1 MADGARCS
9 RALILG
15 ASMISSALVF
25 SDAGFA
31 QTADAELAG
40 RSSERQRE
48 KQAKR
53 KPAKP
58 QQAQAATPVLTAYAQ
73 IGGTPVQSLDTITV
87 AASKTEERAIDALA
101 PVSVVTL
108 DQIQGRQPNRLS
120 DIFYN
125 VPGVS
130 FQERGDDPSTVINIR
145 GLQDFGR
152 VAVVVDG
159 ARQNYQRTGHNAN
172 GSFFLD
178 PELVG
183 GVDIVRG
190 PTANIYGS
198 GAIGGV
204 VSFRTKDIDDVVRP
218 GERWGVDMSGSYG
231 TNKDRGLGSIFGGVR
246 ADPTVDVFGGA
257 VYRTQGNYKDG
268 AGTEIGNT
276 GNEIAA
282 GLMKVTVRPA
292 EGHEIKFGA
301 VFQDYQYNIG
311 QFNRGPVLT
320 PAQRA
325 LFQGSS
331 VYASD
336 AKNYTG
342 TVTWKYSRP
351 DDMWFDWNA
360 TLYGNRT
367 DNDQVKTYHNSTS
380 GAAFCGPGSFG
391 NNISGCVGDRR
402 GYLLDTVGVDVN
414 NTTRFNVGD
423 WRNALT
429 YGLDAFQDDVKTF
442 DSRGNSNITTPSG
455 QRTVSGGF
463 VQLKN
468 NYSTWLEIVSA
479 IRYDRYDLDSASV
492 STGGD
497 RFSPKITVG
506 VTPVAGFTP
515 YISYAEGY
523 RAPSITETLISGA
536 HATGGSPAFF
546 NCPDGTTGLFC
557 FLPNASLRPEVG
569 KNKEA
574 GLNLKYDGIFAAGD
588 SFRGKFNVFR
598 NDIDGYIDLVASA
611 PVPVPP
617 FGTFSQF
624 FQYQNITHARI
635 EGFEAETLYD
645 AGTWFVG
652 VAGHLI
658 RGKNTETNVG
668 LATITP
674 RKITT
679 TGGVRLLDRR
689 LTISAQWSSFGAN
702 NDLPAGYLPSTSYEL
717 VNLYLTYQATKDIT
731 LTASIDNLL
740 NQYYRPYAIPGS
752 STDGTTQ
759 NDVLFSSPG
768 PGTVYKAGLKI
779 HFGGA

>member
-1 MADGARCS
+1 MADGAMVS
-9 RALILG
+9 RALFLG
-15 ASMISSALVF
+15 ASVVSFALLLG
-25 SDAGFA
+25 DAVVA
-31 QTADAELAG
+31 QTADTQETVLP
-40 RSSERQRE
+40 SERK
-48 KQAKR
+48 KQTKR

-58 QQAQAATPVLTAYAQ
+58 QADQQAAAPVLNAYAQ
-73 IGGTPVQSLDTITV
+73 IGRAGVQSLDTITV

-101 PVSVVTL
+101 PVSIVTL
-108 DQIQGRQPNRLS
+108 EKIQGLQPNRLS

-159 ARQNYQRTGHNAN
+159 ARQNYQRSGHNAN

-183 GVDIVRG
+183 GVDVVRG

-204 VSFRTKDIDDVVRP
+204 VAFRTKDINDVVRP
-218 GERWGVDMSGSYG
+218 GERWGVDMTGSYG
-231 TNKDRGLGSIFGGVR
+231 SNNARGLGSIFGGVH
-246 ADPTVDVFGGA
+246 AAPNVDIFGGA

-276 GNEIAA
+276 GNEIAS

-292 EGHEIKFGA
+292 EGHEVKFGT
-301 VFQDYQYNIG
+301 VFQDYKYSIG
-311 QFNRGPVLT
+311 QQNRGATTTAAPL
-320 PAQRA
+320 AA
-325 LFQGSS
+325 IAGSS

-336 AKNYTG
+336 AKNYLG
-342 TVTWKYSRP
+342 TLTWKYSKP
-351 DDMWFDWNA
+351 GDNWFDWHA
-360 TLYGNRT
+360 AVYGNRVE
-367 DNDQVKTYHNSTS
+367 NDQVKTYNNRITT
-380 GAAFCGPGSFG
+380 GGGTCTLANPG

-402 GYLLDTVGVDVN
+402 GYVLDTIGVDVN

-423 WRNALT
+423 FRNAVT
-429 YGLDAFQDDVKTF
+429 YGFDAFQDDVKTS
-442 DSRGNSNITTPSG
+442 DSRGNSNITTPG
-455 QRTVSGGF
+455 GLRTVSGGF
-463 VQLKN
+463 IQLKQ
-468 NYSTWLEIVSA
+468 NYSTWLEVVSA
-479 IRYDRYDLDSASV
+479 MRYDRYDLDSSSV

-515 YISYAEGY
+515 YVSYAEGY
-523 RAPSITETLISGA
+523 RAPSITETLIAGG
-536 HATGGSPAFF
+536 HATGGGPPLFV
-546 NCPDGTTGLFC
+546 CPDGTAGLFC
-557 FLPNASLRPEVG
+557 FLPNAALRPEVG

-574 GLNLKYDGIFAAGD
+574 GVNLKYDGIFAADD

-598 NDIDGYIDLVASA
+598 NDVEGYIDLVASA
-611 PVPVPP
+611 PQPVPP
-617 FGTFSQF
+617 FGSFSKF
-624 FQYQNITHARI
+624 FQYQNIAHARI
-635 EGFEAETLYD
+635 EGVEAEALYD
-645 AGTWFVG
+645 AGVWYLG
-652 VAGHLI
+652 VAGHVM
-658 RGKNTETNVG
+658 RGKNVATNVG

-674 RKITT
+674 RKVTT
-679 TGGVRLLDRR
+679 TAGVRLLDRS
-689 LTISAQWSSFGAN
+689 LTLAMQWSNFAAN
-702 NDLPAGYLPSTSYEL
+702 NDLPAGYLPSTAYDL
-717 VNLYLTYQATKDIT
+717 VNLYLTWNATRDIVFS
-731 LTASIDNLL
+731 ASIDNLL

-759 NDVLFSSPG
+759 NDVLWASPG
-768 PGTVYKAGLKI
+768 PGRVYKAGLKI

>member
-120 DIFYN
+120 DIFYS

-479 IRYDRYDLDSASV
+479 IRYLDSASV

>member
-1 MADGARCS
+1 
-9 RALILG
+9 
-15 ASMISSALVF
+15 MISSALVF

-58 QQAQAATPVLTAYAQ
+58 QQEQAATPVLTAYAQ

-120 DIFYN
+120 DIFYS

-325 LFQGSS
+325 LFLGSS

-752 STDGTTQ
+752 SSDGTTQ

-779 HFGGA
+779 HLGGA

>member
-1 MADGARCS
+1 
-9 RALILG
+9 
-15 ASMISSALVF
+15 MISSALVF

-31 QTADAELAG
+31 QTADSEVVG

-53 KPAKP
+53 KSAKP
-58 QQAQAATPVLTAYAQ
+58 QQAQAATSVQTAYAQ
-73 IGGTPVQSLDTITV
+73 IGGAPVQSLDTITV

-108 DQIQGRQPNRLS
+108 DQIQGLQPKRLS

-218 GERWGVDMSGSYG
+218 GERWGVDMTGSYG

-282 GLMKVTVRPA
+282 GLMKLTVRPA

-367 DNDQVKTYHNSTS
+367 DNDQVKTFHNSTS

-402 GYLLDTVGVDVN
+402 GYLLDTVGIDIN

-429 YGLDAFQDDVKTF
+429 YGFDAFQDDVKTF
-442 DSRGNSNITTPSG
+442 DSRGNSNVTTPSG

-479 IRYDRYDLDSASV
+479 IRYDRYDLDSANV
-492 STGGD
+492 SAGGD

-515 YISYAEGY
+515 YVSYAEGY
-523 RAPSITETLISGA
+523 RAPSITETLIAGE
-536 HATGGSPAFF
+536 HATGGGPPLFP
-546 NCPDGTTGLFC
+546 CPSGNVGLFC
-557 FLPNASLRPEVG
+557 FLPNPALRPEVG

-574 GLNLKYDGIFAAGD
+574 GLNLKYNDVFTSGD

-598 NDIDGYIDLVASA
+598 NDIDNYIDLVGSTPIPAILT
-611 PVPVPP
+611 PVP
-617 FGTFSQF
+617 GLFSQF
-624 FQYQNITHARI
+624 FQYQNISHARI

-658 RGKNTETNVG
+658 RGKNTETNIG

-717 VNLYLTYQATKDIT
+717 VNLYLTYQATRDIT